1 MLTEATAASVVQT
14 DTDAHSEGGLL
25 NSPDLRLQLWG
36 SNAGAKG
43 GVGPWGHPQD
53 RGQEDRVH
61 NQLSTPGTLGFAGFK
76 GALFSPL
83 RPEDRKKLHFP
94 RSDH

>member
-1 MLTEATAASVVQT
+1 MASVVQT
-14 DTDAHSEGGLL
+14 DTNAHSESGLL
-25 NSPDLRLQLWG
+25 DSPDLKTLTLG

-43 GVGPWGHPQD
+43 GAGPWRHPQD

-61 NQLSTPGTLGFAGFK
+61 NQLSIPGTLGFARFK
-76 GALFSPL
+76 GALFSSL
-83 RPEDRKKLHFP
+83 RPGDRKELHFP

>member
-25 NSPDLRLQLWG
+25 GSPNLRLQLWG
-36 SNAGAKG
+36 SNAGAEG
-43 GVGPWGHPQD
+43 GVGPRRHPQD
-53 RGQEDRVH
+53 RGQEERVH

-76 GALFSPL
+76 GALFLPL
-83 RPEDRKKLHFP
+83 RPADQKELHFP